1 MAITYE
7 ESIPDASSY
16 FQLYETTGWNHHYKA
31 DQKDIER
38 MLANTWYSVSAY
50 HGRQL
55 VGYGRVISDSV
66 FYGIICDMIVA
77 PEFQKKGIGS
87 EITDRLK
94 NKCMASG
101 LRTVSLF
108 SAEGK
113 RGFYMKHGF
122 TDRPQSAPGMQMK
135 LYDR

>member
-16 FQLYETTGWNHHYKA
+16 FQLYDTTGWNLHYKA

-38 MLANTWYSVSAY
+38 TLANTWYSVCAY
-50 HGRQL
+50 QGRQL

-77 PEFQKKGIGS
+77 PEFQRKGIGS
-87 EITDRLK
+87 EIIDRLK
-94 NKCMASG
+94 NKCIESG
-101 LRTVSLF
+101 LRTVWLF

-113 RGFYMKHGF
+113 RDFYMKHGF